1 MSKSLHK
8 NLCLIVV
15 SLESPPSTMK
25 MFMKM
30 DTPQCGALT
39 GTPFS
44 DGAINAAIHLI
55 NRVSAVEKRARL
67 KRLRKSMSLNRLP
80 SKPKRNKKGW
90 ESSNSTRNL
99 CKSNLTNKNFTSHH
113 RPLHLNLRSHREMR
127 VTLLDRAEKGSRNS
141 RESDTHHLSLKSPK
155 LMKGRGS
162 STH

>member
-8 NLCLIVV
+8 HLSLSVV
-15 SLESPPSTMK
+15 SLESPPSMMK
-25 MFMKM
+25 MSMKT
-30 DTPQCGALT
+30 DTPQCGVLT
-39 GTPFS
+39 GTPFL
-44 DGAINAAIHLI
+44 DGAISAAIPLI
-55 NRVSAVEKRARL
+55 NRVNAAEKRARL
-67 KRLRKSMSLNRLP
+67 KPLRKNMSLNWLL

-99 CKSNLTNKNFTSHH
+99 CQSNLTNKNFTSHH

-141 RESDTHHLSLKSPK
+141 RESDTHRLSLKGPK